1 MGDGSHAEVVA
12 NGHSEL
18 PDGAATEVTLEAVRQ
33 ILAGVAGIDWA
44 TEVTQELV
52 LAAIAAV
59 RDAGIITTPTSAPL
73 AVTAVSQLALAA
85 NADRLTALFI
95 NDGANTIYLMEG
107 AAAVANQGIRLNANG
122 GSYQMSQPI
131 GNLYRGA
138 VYAIAAVAG
147 PTNLLVKEG
156 V

>member
-1 MGDGSHAEVVA
+1 MADKLIETVGTFWRRYRDMGDGSHAEVIA
-12 NGHSEL
+12 SAL
-18 PDGAATEVTLEAVRQ
+18 PAGAATEATLALIR
-33 ILAGVAGIDWA
+33 
-44 TEVTQELV
+44 T
-52 LAAIAAV
+52 AIEG
-59 RDAGIITTPTSAPL
+59 AGIITTPTSAPL